1 MSHPNDDPSGD
12 RFRGRPPILGV
23 HLPDPLPPE
32 FRRENRDLRVPRRE
46 EDPEYT
52 PDFWHIIP

>member
-12 RFRGRPPILGV
+12 RFRGWPPILGV

-32 FRRENRDLRVPRRE
+32 FRRENRDLRVPRR
-46 EDPEYT
+46 
-52 PDFWHIIP
+52 

>member
-12 RFRGRPPILGV
+12 RF